1 MDTRMHY
8 ESMMELIAL
17 NGLSE
22 KELTEALSV
31 LSQEDYLVI
40 EECLQKLRDESFKE
54 LLRNAIN

>member
-8 ESMMELIAL
+8 KIMMELIAL

-22 KELTEALSV
+22 KEFTEALSV
-31 LSQEDYLVI
+31 LSQEDYLEI
-40 EECLQKLRDESFKE
+40 GECLQKLRDESFKE